1 MCRAMDGVTVALDE
15 PFMYQGQVVE
25 LSSGE
30 RYINNYAAMDTPNAH
45 QTINA
50 LLNLL
55 SNN

>member
-1 MCRAMDGVTVALDE
+1 MDGVTVALDE

-30 RYINNYAAMDTPNAH
+30 RYINNYARWTRQMLI

>member
-1 MCRAMDGVTVALDE
+1 MDGVTVALDE